1 MLYYKITVQLN
12 TDPDTEKE
20 NPKNSGH
27 EYSARLAE
35 KIFLAAADKN
45 TDSSEHYLFMAALSG
60 NEILFGL
67 ITHTSIPLPCFLEAC
82 RIGVTFWGFAFAGVS
97 SS

>member
-1 MLYYKITVQLN
+1 MLYYKITVLLN

-35 KIFLAAADKN
+35 KICLVAVDR
-45 TDSSEHYLFMAALSG
+45 
-60 NEILFGL
+60 L
-67 ITHTSIPLPCFLEAC
+67 IYNRL
-82 RIGVTFWGFAFAGVS
+82 
-97 SS
+97 